1 MHVDNKFWETFSDEK
16 WQHLVEQYLLEISS
30 NAGKEYTPEN
40 NKWGLIVTEF
50 RFSSRPELQW
60 KFILLAISLATT
72 DRQLGD
78 IAAGQIE
85 HLLGWHGEEYID
97 IIEQEA
103 EANPKIAK
111 ALTGVLKYMMSDQVW
126 ARVQKLQRQ
135 AEHKI

>member
-1 MHVDNKFWETFSDEK
+1 
-16 WQHLVEQYLLEISS
+16 
-30 NAGKEYTPEN
+30 
-40 NKWGLIVTEF
+40 
-50 RFSSRPELQW
+50 
-60 KFILLAISLATT
+60 LAISLATT

-85 HLLGWHGEEYID
+85 HLLGWHGEKYID